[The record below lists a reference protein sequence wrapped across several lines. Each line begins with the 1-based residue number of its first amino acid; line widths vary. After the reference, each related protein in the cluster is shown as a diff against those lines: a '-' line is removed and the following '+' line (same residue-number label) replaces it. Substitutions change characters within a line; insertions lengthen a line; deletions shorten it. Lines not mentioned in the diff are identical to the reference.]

1 MNFYTGIQQVIV
13 IIIIII
19 IFIIII
25 IIFIV
30 KFYTHQVSKYKK
42 DLTPR

>member
-13 IIIIII
+13 IIIII